1 MRQTTIVNNIVS
13 PRYYHIWED
22 NIESKGVM
30 EAIGTSVGIGPV
42 IGFDIV
48 DTTKS
53 YLSITGITNPNIN
66 VDFIAPKQSLVKG
79 ATKYLKISN
88 KANQAGFVVNSHI
101 TPDGLLSIDPAV
113 IDIPSMAIDW
123 TSINNGTSCK
133 VIALIARH
141 VYEEIEDEEGVI
153 YPTVSNFRAVDLTL
167 YYTENLLTKPLAAH
181 WSTQS
186 GAMTFAMQVANGFN
200 RSTEV
205 LIGLYILGDTQ
216 YLTNNEWFYTT
227 YGRVFPLVNYN
238 SVWPQYNNIGDRYIN
253 KLFENLYY
261 QLPVSSKELNW
272 AHIYASKAALDSD
285 PPVPMSTDSIW
296 FDRSHNI
303 PPGLVLNEIE
313 YNLGFI
319 IDDVTCYRI
328 AFELMIP
335 SSATEFSN
343 ILESTLQFEV
353 ESSNVQ
359 DISST
364 EVLRV
369 IHKSCAKLYNSLS
382 RITYIQ
388 CDCFIKQGTLTN
400 NNKFP
405 KFKISFASL

>member
-1 MRQTTIVNNIVS
+1 MRQTTIVNNVVN

-30 EAIGTSVGIGPV
+30 EAIGTAVGIGPV

-48 DTTKS
+48 DTTKD
-53 YLSITGITNPNIN
+53 YLSVTGITNPSIN
-66 VDFIAPKQSLVKG
+66 LGSIAPKQSLVKG
-79 ATKYLKISN
+79 SSKYLKISN
-88 KANQAGFVVNSHI
+88 KANQSGFVVNAHI

-113 IDIPSMAIDW
+113 IDIPSMAINW
-123 TSINNGTSCK
+123 TNINNNSECK
-133 VIALIARH
+133 VIALIAGH
-141 VYEEIEDEEGVI
+141 VYEEVEDEEGVI
-153 YPTVSNFRAVDLTL
+153 YPTTSNFRAVDLTP
-167 YYTENLLTKPLAAH
+167 YFIDNILTKPLSAH
-181 WSTQS
+181 WSLQS
-186 GAMTFAMQVANGFN
+186 GAMTYAMSLASGFN
-200 RSTEV
+200 RNTEV
-205 LIGLYILGDTQ
+205 LIGLYILGDTS
-216 YLTNNEWFYTT
+216 YLESNQWYYDT
-227 YGRVFPLVNYN
+227 YGKVFPLVNYN
-238 SVWPQYNNIGDRYIN
+238 SAWPQYNNMGDRYMN

-296 FDRSHNI
+296 VDRSHNI
-303 PPGLVLNEIE
+303 PPGLVLTELE

-319 IDDVTCYRI
+319 IDGLNCYRI

-335 SSATEFSN
+335 SSATKFSN

-359 DISST
+359 DIPVT

-369 IHKSCAKLYNSLS
+369 IHKSCVKLYNPLS
-382 RITYIQ
+382 HITYIN
-388 CDCFIKQGTLTN
+388 CDCFIEQDTLTN

>member
-66 VDFIAPKQSLVKG
+66 VDFIAPKQSLVKS
-79 ATKYLKISN
+79 AIKYLKISN

-123 TSINNGTSCK
+123 TSINNGTSCR

-141 VYEEIEDEEGVI
+141 VYEEIDDEDGVI
-153 YPTVSNFRAVDLTL
+153 YPTVSNFRAVDLTA

-205 LIGLYILGDTQ
+205 LIGLYILGDTR
-216 YLTNNEWFYTT
+216 YLTNNEWFYST
-227 YGRVFPLVNYN
+227 YGKVFPLVNYN
-238 SVWPQYNNIGDRYIN
+238 SIWPQYNNIGDRYMN
-253 KLFENLYY
+253 KIFENLYF
-261 QLPVSSKELNW
+261 QLPLSSKELNW
-272 AHIYASKAALDSD
+272 SHIYAGKATLGSD
-285 PPVPMSTDSIW
+285 PAVPMTTDSIW
-296 FDRSHNI
+296 VDKSHNI
-303 PPGLVLNEIE
+303 PPGLVLNELE
-313 YNLGFI
+313 FNTSFI
-319 IDDVTCYRI
+319 LNGVGCFRI
-328 AFELMIP
+328 SFELMIP
-335 SSATEFSN
+335 ATAEKFQD
-343 ILESTLQFEV
+343 ILESTLNFEV
-353 ESSNVQ
+353 ESSNTTEIPV
-359 DISST
+359 T
-364 EVLRV
+364 EVLEV
-369 IHKSCAKLYNSLS
+369 LHKSCNLTYQSLGH
-382 RITYIQ
+382 IAYIN
-388 CDCFIKQGTLTN
+388 CDCFIRMGTLTN